1 MRRLRIYVVT
11 LILWL
16 LLFFSVE
23 RITAPVNISH
33 VGYIF
38 TPLLGVLIVLL
49 PGLRKAPLWVILA
62 LPIPIFLIL
71 KAWAGYEVFGA
82 SLPLTVTEVVS
93 IWFTIYLAWEISN
106 RLRDFEDAVTN
117 ITIGEDVEQPE
128 TFETGQAEMYREVR
142 RARHHHRP
150 LSMIA
155 IGIDEDMNTV
165 ALDRM
170 VQEAQQAMI
179 GQYLR
184 SGVARLIT
192 NELPDY
198 NIITQED
205 DHFLVLLPETSEED
219 AEKIGEKLR
228 ELTTRQIGV
237 NIQTGSASFPSDAV
251 TFESL
256 VDRAKRDMHQK
267 LKESNKPVIKPQV
280 KSA

>member
-1 MRRLRIYVVT
+1 MRQLRIYVVT
-11 LILWL
+11 LIIWL

-23 RITAPVNISH
+23 RITAPINISH

-38 TPLLGVLIVLL
+38 TPLLGVLIILL
-49 PGLRKAPLWVILA
+49 PGMRKAPLWAVLA
-62 LPIPIFLIL
+62 LPVPIFLIL
-71 KAWAGYEVFGA
+71 KAWVGYEVFGA

-93 IWFTIYLAWEISN
+93 LWATIYLARHISN
-106 RLRDFEDAVTN
+106 RLRDFEDAVSN
-117 ITIGEDVEQPE
+117 ITIGEDVDQPE
-128 TFETGQAEMYREVR
+128 AFETGQAEMYREVR

-179 GQYLR
+179 KQYLR

-198 NIITQED
+198 DIITQED
-205 DHFLVLLPETSEED
+205 DHFLVLLPESSEEE
-219 AEKIGEKLR
+219 AEKIGEWLR
-228 ELTTRQIGV
+228 EITARQIGV
-237 NIQTGSASFPSDAV
+237 SIQTGSASFPTDAV

-256 VDRAKRDMHQK
+256 VDRAKREMREK
-267 LKESNKPVIKPQV
+267 LKMSEQTAIKPQA

>member
-1 MRRLRIYVVT
+1 MRQLRVYVVT

-33 VGYIF
+33 VGYVF
-38 TPLLGVLIVLL
+38 TPLLGVLIILL
-49 PGLRKAPLWVILA
+49 PGMRKAPLWVVLA
-62 LPIPIFLIL
+62 LPVPIFLLL
-71 KAWAGYEVFGA
+71 KAWAGYEVLGA

-93 IWFTIYLAWEISN
+93 ILLTTYLARHISN

-117 ITIGEDVEQPE
+117 ITIGEDSEQPD

-165 ALDRM
+165 ALDKM

-179 GQYLR
+179 KQYLR

-198 NIITQED
+198 DIITQED
-205 DHFLVLLPETSEED
+205 DHFLVLLPESTEEE

-228 ELTTRQIGV
+228 ELSSRQIGV
-237 NIQTGSASFPSDAV
+237 SIQTGSASFPSDAV

-256 VDRAKRDMHQK
+256 VDRAKREMRQK
-267 LKESNKPVIKPQV
+267 LKSSERAAINPQV